1 MAGRGKA
8 AATVAVDEAGDG
20 TDAARPEFDLY
31 SQPWIPVVRDGV
43 EELVSLRT
51 AITEAHQID
60 GLSTTDGPR
69 FAGLLRLLVALVMD
83 VYGQPA
89 NDREWA
95 KRREQGRFHATVLDD
110 YVAEVGRS
118 RFDLFDAEHPF
129 MQSATTPPLSGKG
142 NAKSVAELLTWVAT
156 GNRTPL
162 WTPDIDAR
170 PRPLAFTE
178 AAQALV
184 AMQAVAVP
192 GLGRATKED
201 AGESWAGLEFG
212 GRVGVIGF
220 SCPVGETLFET
231 AMLNIPNGSHKARD
245 SADLPVWRRPAAP
258 ASRRKRPSNGMVDLL
273 TWTPRR
279 VRLVPNGDTVSR
291 VCFLGGDALPAL
303 ELDHEPH
310 TALMKSDDDNA
321 AWKPRKHRPHTLGWR
336 GIPQLLALGEN
347 HGNSLPSRVMR
358 DLGNRIEV
366 LPSGYRVT
374 VLSLYVEY
382 GGGAQKSVFDNIVT
396 DMFPLPVRAFGEPE
410 TDIRDL
416 LVFLVTTADQVR
428 YQLFSYASD
437 VYAATHRDLEKDRKA
452 SKAYATAVEA
462 DLVSRI
468 DTITRRLLSRLSAD
482 PSAMEQLRWTW
493 TAELGALADAVVTDI
508 NTDCGP
514 GVFALISA
522 TSAGRP
528 KVQVYPPAIR
538 QAQLRAKLDPLLG
551 RDHQEVTT

>member
-1 MAGRGKA
+1 MASRGKPA
-8 AATVAVDEAGDG
+8 VADAEAGDG
-20 TDAARPEFDLY
+20 DPDAARPAFDLY
-31 SQPWIPVVRDGV
+31 SQPWIPVMRGGV

-51 AITEAHQID
+51 AITEAHEID

-69 FAGLLRLLVALVMD
+69 FAGLLRLLAALVMD
-83 VYGQPA
+83 VYGQPTT
-89 NDREWA
+89 DREWA
-95 KRREQGRFHATVLDD
+95 KRREQGRFDAAKLDG
-110 YVAEVGRS
+110 YVAAVGRS

-142 NAKSVAELLTWVAT
+142 DAKSVAELLPWVAT

-170 PRPLAFTE
+170 PRPLTFPE

-245 SADLPVWRRPAAP
+245 SSDLPVWRRPAAP
-258 ASRRKRPSNGMVDLL
+258 ASRRKRHSEGMVDLL

-279 VRLVPNGDTVSR
+279 VRLIPDGGTVSR

-303 ELDHEPH
+303 VLDHEPH
-310 TALMKSDDDNA
+310 TALMKSDDDNT

-336 GIPQLLALGEN
+336 GIPRLLALGEN
-347 HGNSLPSRVMR
+347 HGNSLPPRVMK

-366 LPSGYRVT
+366 LPSSYRVT

-382 GGGAQKSVFDNIVT
+382 GGGTQKSVFDNIVT
-396 DMFPLPVRAFGEPE
+396 DMFPLPVRAFGESE

-416 LVFLVTTADQVR
+416 LVFLVDTADQVR
-428 YQLFSYASD
+428 YQLRSYASD
-437 VYAATHRDLEKDRKA
+437 VYAVTHRDLEKDRKA
-452 SKAYATAVEA
+452 SKAYASAVEA
-462 DLVSRI
+462 EMVSRI
-468 DTITRRLLSRLSAD
+468 DTITRRMLSKLSAD
-482 PSAMEQLRWTW
+482 PGAMEQMRQTW
-493 TAELGALADAVVTDI
+493 NAELGALADAAVMDI
-508 NTDCGP
+508 NTGCGP
-514 GVFALISA
+514 GVFALIGT

-528 KVQVYPPAIR
+528 KVQVYPPAVR
-538 QAQLRAKLDPLLG
+538 QAQLNAKLAPLLG
-551 RDHQEVTT
+551 RAHQEVTA